1 MFKVISSR
9 RCNSKRGYSIAV
21 IAVIAL
27 MLIVAAFNP
36 WQFYYAD
43 LLISFRFPLLAAA
56 LLFALLLLAL
66 KKLWLGGVIA
76 IICIIN
82 LSSLVPLHSLEVVP
96 SKAAITV
103 KQINLN
109 YNNPYVDMHL
119 KNLQNQQWDVLV
131 LQEFSDLNR
140 HLLTPFL
147 NKASLFGYREVE
159 GIPYG
164 IVVISRLPIIHRQQ
178 VKLDGDRLGY
188 IKLKLLLDKH
198 PITAFIAHP
207 PSPRTVAH
215 WHNRNRLLSAMGNA
229 SSQESG
235 PWFIA
240 GDLNIVPWSGYF
252 NWPNAQSCYAA
263 ANAYTSFAPAA
274 VKHTLIT
281 ALPIDHCIFNQEF
294 NLSSLDVSEF
304 KGSDHKIL
312 SYTLNLKS

>member
-1 MFKVISSR
+1 MIKAIMSWRYNFKQR
-9 RCNSKRGYSIAV
+9 YNFAV
-21 IAVIAL
+21 IVAIAL

-43 LLISFRFPLLAAA
+43 LLISFRFPLLVAA
-56 LLFALLLLAL
+56 LFLALLLVAL
-66 KKLWLGGVIA
+66 KQVWFGGVIA
-76 IICIIN
+76 MICIIN
-82 LSSLVPLHSLEVVP
+82 LSSLLPLHSLKVTP
-96 SKAAITV
+96 SEAAITV

-109 YNNPYVDMHL
+109 YNNPYIEMHL
-119 KNLQNQQWDVLV
+119 KNLQNQPWDVLV

-147 NKASLFGYREVE
+147 NTASLFGYREVE

-188 IKLKLLLDKH
+188 IKLKLLLNKR
-198 PITAFIAHP
+198 PITAFVAHP

-263 ANAYTSFAPAA
+263 ANAYTSFAPAV